1 MLYKV
6 FKFVFLINE
15 DAHPRRMWVQSL
27 TMVFLPFELKFQLY
41 KLLKTRVQLT
51 IVLLPQLGKTQIS
64 IKGLVKI
71 FMNQG

>member
-6 FKFVFLINE
+6 FKSVFLLNE
-15 DAHPRRMWVQSL
+15 DTHLRRMWLQSL
-27 TMVFLPFELKFQLY
+27 TLVFLPFELKFQLY

-71 FMNQG
+71 FMNRG

>member
-6 FKFVFLINE
+6 FKCVFLLNE
-15 DAHPRRMWVQSL
+15 DTHLRRIWLQSL
-27 TMVFLPFELKFQLY
+27 TLVFLPFELKFQLY

-71 FMNQG
+71 FMNRG

>member
-6 FKFVFLINE
+6 FKFVILPNE
-15 DAHPRRMWVQSL
+15 DTHPRRMWVQSL
-27 TMVFLPFELKFQLY
+27 TLVFLPFELKFQLY

-51 IVLLPQLGKTQIS
+51 IALLPQLGNNQIS

>member
-1 MLYKV
+1 
-6 FKFVFLINE
+6 
-15 DAHPRRMWVQSL
+15 MWVQSL

-41 KLLKTRVQLT
+41 KLLETRVQLT

-71 FMNQG
+71 FMNQR